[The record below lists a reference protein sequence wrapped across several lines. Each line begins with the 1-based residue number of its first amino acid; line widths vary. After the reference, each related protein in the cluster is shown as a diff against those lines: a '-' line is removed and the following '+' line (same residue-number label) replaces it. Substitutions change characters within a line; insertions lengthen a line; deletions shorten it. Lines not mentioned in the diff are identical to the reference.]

1 MTVSTSRRAQQT
13 IPAISVIVPV
23 YNVEDHVIACLESI
37 QRQSWRD
44 FEVLVVN
51 DGSTDSSGDLVA
63 AFCETD
69 LRFRCIHQANR
80 GLSGARNTG
89 MDQAQADVLSF
100 VDSDDRIAPDFLER
114 LYTALQDTGA
124 DWVACAVK
132 SCYPDGNHVSHSGIH
147 GAADFVEGFAPHRY
161 RFEDWQQVICHFPS
175 AWNKLYR
182 RSLIDGLHFDEGTW
196 FEDHS
201 FFQRA
206 AARTDHIV
214 HLPRALYWQTRGRDG
229 QITTTDD
236 DRVFEQLQ
244 VLRRLRDIMTQGPF
258 QGAHDAYE
266 KLASRLVFERSLSL
280 RDPARRKRFALASA
294 QLLRDDGLTY
304 QTEWDDDIARSWA
317 LELRGELPLTVFIH
331 CTDGA
336 SSALHTTLDSLS
348 EVIGPGFETILL
360 AEGRASLD
368 SLRAQHPDTQVLDLN
383 QSSQTDLWTLARGR
397 YVTVLRPGVQFKSA
411 ALYQQV
417 EQLLR
422 HDAQLALSA
431 YSQTEPNEALPA
443 FCTGFADMRAFR
455 LLPLEKG
462 PVSLDGTAA
471 LSLLPEVS
479 ARVFERAFVLKERLP
494 YPSTLPAAW
503 ALQLIAAVKAPC
515 VVFDPWAGRTVPA
528 PDVLRGAIGETYD
541 AVLAQLPQD
550 VTQTLPQGWQRRLFD
565 RVVQAKR
572 LNGTAKLSVKDI
584 EAMWSA
590 ARRGLRGVTPL
601 EAGFDTPLSPHRE
614 RVFDP
619 IGGMA
624 AALGRA
630 RSRPLSLRQK
640 EFDGRYDV
648 RRDRNETSAYFPF
661 PAAANSACSLLVDVS
676 KSAFVN
682 LDVLAANGL
691 TMPVHFSFRRHE
703 NRLVYN
709 RLTNDGWGQ
718 EQAWPLALDTPVIRV
733 SMVFTPDEV
742 CLSVNDTVLGTAA
755 FDPALLSPDAQ
766 GLVYSGIDVYSGEEV
781 ASAVWPLE
789 FVLAPPPPALR
800 LDARL
805 LLQVAHS
812 ADTYHI
818 KELTT
823 GTILPTFGV
832 ETGSFEGLT
841 AHLPARLWCDL
852 PKTAEATV
860 RLQLETRDGVA
871 IEAPLTLTRADM
883 VAHIKTLLTRR
894 PTFLDSTLAL
904 TIVEHVVHAKIAA
917 ELNAEELN
925 TVAAIATHFGVEDFL
940 ASVETVTLPDDPS
953 TRKAAPDGANKPD
966 PIAEEVDMAI
976 RYLADSLKDNSKIAP
991 LDAVA
996 QLPISTFAQQEV
1008 YLAMGA
1014 VFARRDQDFA
1024 AFFKLA
1030 KVAGVAPYTP
1040 NGDPWHDSVILPF
1053 LALQGDPLPV
1063 LKTLRD
1069 LARRREGVL
1078 ATPSL
1083 AWLAR
1088 WAVTSTDLLPRHRDH
1103 VVFLLGHLLRR
1114 RAPYYWQAV
1123 QCRDLTLAA
1132 VDLIASRHHLS
1143 QRMQR
1148 FITQIC
1154 LQVYGLSRQFW
1165 QQLPDDGL
1173 PQELTDAKRLF
1184 GHVQG
1189 YKTDPIKAENA
1200 LIAFARH
1207 KCPDVTRLRRDLFGP
1222 AGVPMGT
1229 DASPDLVALQRAHA
1243 FPAEAALRH
1252 AAAPGSS
1259 TPDLAMSEVIAA
1271 RIAGREPSEEPVTD
1285 DANNDTAAL
1294 DDTIVTVFSC
1304 KPHLN
1309 TRIPV
1314 LRDGWLRLLKDL
1326 GVPYVV
1332 IVGDG
1337 DGRQDGDVVHVDA
1350 PDSYEGLPQKTLATI
1365 DWVLQNTQATHMV
1378 KVDDDC
1384 FLNAPLFFQSQTY
1397 KKFDYYGR
1405 KLTRVV
1411 GQMDRT
1417 WHQSKSTSARGR
1429 LELDKSPEP
1438 SLYADGGSG
1447 YTLSRTA
1454 MQAALSA
1461 AKTPIGQQLIQTSF
1475 MEDKLL
1481 GDLLALRG
1489 IFVAEED
1496 YVVTVRRRAHKDSIP
1511 VPSWQNGFDASRTA
1525 PVHLVHMDTTDKQQE
1540 AVTRLDIRELMPKK
1554 IWPSFQPA
1562 RLGYQSN
1569 ALELISP
1576 QHKVDAAIE
1585 AEVAVVS
1592 CMRNE
1597 MFMLPHF
1604 LAHYRKLGVG
1614 AFLIADNSSDDG
1626 TLEYLADQP
1635 DVAVFSVDTDYRF
1648 ARYGVA
1654 WQQALLAAYRVD
1666 KWSLVADADEL
1677 LAWQAEQLQ
1686 TLPNLLSEPEF
1697 ATAKAVRLLM
1707 LDMYPKGPLE
1717 DATFSESPFG
1727 EAAYCDRVPF
1737 LTNTPYRG
1745 PFSDQPTWTSA
1756 LRHRLL
1762 PGARP
1767 DLFVAQKLALLRY
1780 QPWMRLAAGLHY
1792 IGDAQL
1798 APRDLILAHFK
1809 YNAEF
1814 RRKAQAEV
1822 ARGQHFNNAEEY
1834 QKYLALLSEGRSVLF
1849 DPDLSVR
1856 WTETAFA
1863 QSIFA
1868 KAAN

>member
-1 MTVSTSRRAQQT
+1 MTVSTSRRAPQT
-13 IPAISVIVPV
+13 TPAISVIVPV
-23 YNVEDHVIACLESI
+23 YNVEGHVIACLESI

-44 FEVLVVN
+44 FEVVVVN
-51 DGSTDSSGDLVA
+51 DGSTDNSGELVA

-69 LRFRCIHQANR
+69 PRFRCIHQTNR

-89 MDQAQADVLSF
+89 MDQAKADVLSF

-124 DWVACAVK
+124 DWIACAVK

-147 GAADFVEGFAPHRY
+147 GAADFVESVALQRY
-161 RFEDWQQVICHFPS
+161 CFEDWQQVICHFPS

-182 RSLIDGLHFDEGTW
+182 RSLIDGLRFDEGTW

-201 FFQRA
+201 FYQRA

-229 QITTTDD
+229 QITTADD

-244 VLRRLRDIMTQGPF
+244 VLRCLRDIMTQGPF
-258 QGAHDAYE
+258 AGAHDAYE

-280 RDPARRKRFALASA
+280 RDPARRERFALASA
-294 QLLRDDGLTY
+294 QLLQDDGLTY

-317 LELRGELPLTVFIH
+317 LELQGELPLTVFLL

-336 SSALHTTLDSLS
+336 SSALQATMDSLS

-360 AEGRASLD
+360 AKGRASVEG
-368 SLRAQHPDTQVLDLN
+368 LRAQHPHTQVLDLN
-383 QSSQTDLWTLARGR
+383 QSSQTWTLARGR

-422 HDAQLALSA
+422 YDAQMALSA
-431 YSQTEPNEALPA
+431 YSQTEPNDASPA

-455 LLPLEKG
+455 LLLLEKG
-462 PVSLDGTAA
+462 PVSLDGTAV

-479 ARVFERAFVLKERLP
+479 ARVFERAFLLRERLP
-494 YPSTLPAAW
+494 FPSTLPDAW

-528 PDVLRGAIGETYD
+528 PDVLRGAIGKTYD
-541 AVLAQLPQD
+541 ALLAQLPQD
-550 VTQTLPQGWQRRLFD
+550 VTQTLPHGWQRRLFD

-572 LNGTAKLSVKDI
+572 HNGTTKLSVKDI
-584 EAMWSA
+584 EGMWSA

-619 IGGMA
+619 IGGVA
-624 AALGRA
+624 TALGRA
-630 RSRPLSLRQK
+630 RSRPLSMRQK

-661 PAAANSACSLLVDVS
+661 PATANSACSLLVDVS

-682 LDVLAANGL
+682 LDVLATNGL

-703 NRLVYN
+703 NRVVYN

-718 EQAWPLALDTPVIRV
+718 EHAWPFVFDTPVIRV
-733 SMVFTPDEV
+733 SIVFTADEV
-742 CLSVNDTVLGTAA
+742 CLSVNDKVLGTAA
-755 FDPALLSPDAQ
+755 LDPTLMSPDVQ
-766 GLVYSGIDVYSGEEV
+766 GLAYSGIDVYSGDGV

-789 FVLAPPPPALR
+789 FVLVPPPPSLG
-800 LDARL
+800 LDDRL
-805 LLQVAHS
+805 LLQAAHS
-812 ADTYHI
+812 ADSHHI

-852 PKTAEATV
+852 PKTAEATL

-871 IEAPLTLTRADM
+871 IDAPLTLTRADM

-904 TIVEHVVHAKIAA
+904 TIVEHVGHGKMAA
-917 ELNAEELN
+917 ELNAEEHR
-925 TVAAIATHFGVEDFL
+925 TVAAIAAHFGVKDFL
-940 ASVETVTLPDDPS
+940 AGPEADTLPDDPAS
-953 TRKAAPDGANKPD
+953 RKTAFHGADKPD
-966 PIAEEVDMAI
+966 PIAEEVDMAT

-996 QLPISTFAQQEV
+996 QLPISTFAHQEV

-1030 KVAGVAPYTP
+1030 KAAGVAPYAP
-1040 NGDPWHDSVILPF
+1040 NGDPWHDSVCLPF
-1053 LALQGDPLPV
+1053 LALQGDPLTV
-1063 LKTLRD
+1063 LKTLRG
-1069 LARRREGVL
+1069 LARRPDGAL

-1088 WAVTSTDLLPRHRDH
+1088 WAAKTPDLSSRHRDH
-1103 VVFLLGHLLRR
+1103 VMFLWGHLLRR
-1114 RAPYYWQAV
+1114 RAPDYWQAV
-1123 QCRDLTLAA
+1123 QCRELTLAA
-1132 VDLIASRHHLS
+1132 VDLITSRHHLS

-1148 FITQIC
+1148 FIIQSS
-1154 LQVYGLSRQFW
+1154 LRVYGLSRQFW
-1165 QQLPDDGL
+1165 QHLPDDGL
-1173 PQELTDAKRLF
+1173 PQELVDAKRLF
-1184 GHVQG
+1184 GHVQDF
-1189 YKTDPIKAENA
+1189 KTDPIKAENA
-1200 LIAFARH
+1200 LCAFARH
-1207 KCPDVTRLRRDLFGP
+1207 KCPDVARVRRDLFGP
-1222 AGVPMGT
+1222 AGIPMGSA
-1229 DASPDLVALQRAHA
+1229 ASPDLTALQRAHA
-1243 FPAEAALRH
+1243 CPAEAALRH

-1259 TPDLAMSEVIAA
+1259 TPDTTLSDVIAA
-1271 RIAGREPSEEPVTD
+1271 HIAGRAASDSPVTG
-1285 DANNDTAAL
+1285 DAHSKAAC

-1309 TRIPV
+1309 SRIPA
-1314 LRDGWLRLLKDL
+1314 LRDGWLRPLKDL

-1365 DWVLQNTQATHMV
+1365 DWVLQNTQASYMV

-1438 SLYADGGSG
+1438 STYADGGSG
-1447 YTLSRTA
+1447 YALSRTA
-1454 MQAALSA
+1454 MQAALDA
-1461 AKTPIGQQLIQTSF
+1461 ARTPIGQQLIQTSF

-1496 YVVTVRRRAHKDSIP
+1496 FVVTVRRRAHKDSIP

-1525 PVHLVHMDTTDKQQE
+1525 PVHLVHMDTTEGQKE
-1540 AVTRLDIRELMPKK
+1540 ALAHLKSRELTPKK

-1569 ALELISP
+1569 ALELISA
-1576 QHKVDAAIE
+1576 QRTVDAAKE

-1626 TLEYLADQP
+1626 TLEYLANQP

-1654 WQQALLAAYRVD
+1654 WQQAFLAAYRVD

-1677 LAWQAEQLQ
+1677 LVWQEKQSQ
-1686 TLPNLLSEPEF
+1686 TLPNLLSGPEF
-1697 ATAKAVRLLM
+1697 ATAEAVRLRM

-1717 DATFSESPFG
+1717 DATFSETPFG

-1737 LTNTPYRG
+1737 LTDTPYRG

-1756 LRHRLL
+1756 LRHRLI

-1792 IGDAQL
+1792 IGDAH
-1798 APRDLILAHFK
+1798 AASRDLILAHFK

-1814 RRKAQAEV
+1814 RHKAQAEV

-1863 QSIFA
+1863 QSVFA
-1868 KAAN
+1868 KAAEEAN